1 MVIRDVPESC
11 NAAAVALAAENTAC
25 RCGYERERER
35 EAERQREREAERER
49 QREREQMKRCAIWGG
64 ARKGG
69 LEGACYQCVMVLS
82 AHLQLSLVQAEEVAA
97 VCVQG

>member
-1 MVIRDVPESC
+1 
-11 NAAAVALAAENTAC
+11 
-25 RCGYERERER
+25 
-35 EAERQREREAERER
+35 
-49 QREREQMKRCAIWGG
+49 MKRCVIWGG

-97 VCVQG
+97 VGVQGKALAPCRDVWTQWRRGEGGEERGAK